1 MERMPSDMVLREL
14 RNQYPLGMRVKL
26 VSMDDPQAPLPGTM
40 GTVMD
45 VDSLGTIHV
54 RWDNGST
61 LGVVYGIDS
70 IR

>member
-1 MERMPSDMVLREL
+1 MVLREL
-14 RNQYPLGMRVKL
+14 RKQYPLWMRVEL

-70 IR
+70 VR